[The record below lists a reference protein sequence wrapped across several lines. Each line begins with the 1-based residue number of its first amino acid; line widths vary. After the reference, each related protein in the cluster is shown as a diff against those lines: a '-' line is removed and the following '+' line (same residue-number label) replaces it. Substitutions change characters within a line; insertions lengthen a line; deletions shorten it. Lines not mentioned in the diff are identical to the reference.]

1 MAYMVKI
8 LMATG
13 NKLLEYC
20 TMESKKDIEKL
31 LDDKV
36 EFESVSYREGV
47 SSKVGK
53 MQPNIVVVKD
63 DLEGDMT
70 LLDLIL
76 AIRKASPLSRIIF
89 LARDR
94 RGNDVF
100 FTTLLQFKVYDIL
113 VGEPTNLEKLIE
125 SFGKINTLE
134 DAKKVIFNTL

>member
-1 MAYMVKI
+1 
-8 LMATG
+8 
-13 NKLLEYC
+13 
-20 TMESKKDIEKL
+20 
-31 LDDKV
+31 
-36 EFESVSYREGV
+36 
-47 SSKVGK
+47 
-53 MQPNIVVVKD
+53 
-63 DLEGDMT
+63 
-70 LLDLIL
+70 
-76 AIRKASPLSRIIF
+76 